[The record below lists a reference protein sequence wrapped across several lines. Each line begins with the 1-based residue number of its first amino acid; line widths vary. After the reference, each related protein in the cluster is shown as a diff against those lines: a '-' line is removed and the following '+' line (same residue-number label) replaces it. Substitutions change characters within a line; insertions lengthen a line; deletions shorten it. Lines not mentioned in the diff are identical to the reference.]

1 MKKLTK
7 AQKKQIAKLAV
18 EKSETVENGTLHVYR
33 SDSGFNILVN
43 SEYRDDEH
51 EYLFGLKVWNESK
64 PCSQASFL
72 RQIEILSNH

>member
-1 MKKLTK
+1 MKKLTEV
-7 AQKKQIAKLAV
+7 QKKQIAKLAV
-18 EKSETVENGTLHVYR
+18 EKSETIENGRLRVYSNR
-33 SDSGFNILVN
+33 SGFEILVN